1 MSQTL
6 YEYNKNVNSI
16 NAIEIRNSD
25 ELYKY
30 LKK

>member
-1 MSQTL
+1 MSKTL
-6 YEYNKNVNSI
+6 YEYNENESSI